1 MKVQVGIAMLSLCML
16 AGMAG
21 AQEKKPE
28 APAMGQAEM
37 EAMAK
42 AATPGENHKHLGR
55 YVGSW
60 NTSMKAW
67 MAPGTPPMESKGT
80 MQSEWILGGR
90 YLQST
95 YKGDF
100 MGQPF
105 EGRATDA
112 YDNVTKQFQS
122 VWIDNMNT
130 GIMVMRGTCDAGCK
144 TMTMNGD
151 MADPMTGKT
160 MPVKSVTTF
169 NDASSWKME
178 MFTTGPDGASFKMME
193 MTATKQ

>member
-1 MKVQVGIAMLSLCML
+1 MKVRVGIAMLSLCML
-16 AGMAG
+16 AGVAG

-80 MQSEWILGGR
+80 MQSEWIMGGR

-122 VWIDNMNT
+122 VWIDNMST
-130 GIMVMRGTCDAGCK
+130 GIMVMKGTCDAGCK
-144 TMTMNGD
+144 TMTMNGE

-178 MFTTGPDGASFKMME
+178 MFTSGPDGSSFKMME
-193 MTATKQ
+193 MAATKQ

>member
-1 MKVQVGIAMLSLCML
+1 MKVRVGIAMLSLCML
-16 AGMAG
+16 AGVAG
-21 AQEKKPE
+21 AQENKGQAP
-28 APAMGQAEM
+28 PAMGQAEM

-55 YVGSW
+55 YVGTWS
-60 NTSMKAW
+60 TSMKAW

-80 MQSEWILGGR
+80 MQAEWIMGGR

-112 YDNVTKQFQS
+112 YDNVTKRFQS
-122 VWIDNMNT
+122 TWIDSMST
-130 GIMVMRGTCDAGCK
+130 GIMVMNGTCDAGCK
-144 TMTMNGD
+144 TLTMEGD

-169 NDASSWKME
+169 ENNSWKME
-178 MFTTGPDGASFKMME
+178 MYTSAPDGSSFKMME
-193 MTATKQ
+193 MVATKQ